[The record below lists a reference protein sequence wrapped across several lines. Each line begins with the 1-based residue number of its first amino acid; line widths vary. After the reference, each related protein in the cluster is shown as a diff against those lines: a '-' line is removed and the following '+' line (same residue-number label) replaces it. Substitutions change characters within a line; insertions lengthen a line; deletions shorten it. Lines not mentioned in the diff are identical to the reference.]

1 MKKYIGFTK
10 VALPYGWL
18 GNMAPYPIQW
28 SNRTWKTSEAL
39 FQAMRFEDEEIKDAI
54 CAEKSPM
61 GAKFKAKAN
70 REKMIVTPLS
80 DQDFENME
88 LCIKLKLDNHPE
100 LKELLKA
107 TGDAILFED
116 VSSRARG
123 NNLVWGAVLKNDEL
137 VGENRLGQIWI
148 KLRNQIIPNPIEYR
162 LLHHN

>member
-18 GNMAPYPIQW
+18 GNMSPHPIFW
-28 SNRTWKTSEAL
+28 GGRTWKTSEAL
-39 FQAMRFEDEEIKDAI
+39 FQAMRFSDEEVKDLI

-61 GAKFKAKAN
+61 GAKFRAKAN
-70 REKMIVTPLS
+70 KEKYAISPLS
-80 DQDFENME
+80 EEDFKNMD

-100 LKELLKA
+100 LRDLLKA

-123 NNLVWGAVLKNDEL
+123 NNLVWGAILKDGEL
-137 VGENRLGQIWI
+137 IGENRLGEIWM
-148 KLRNQIIPNPIEYR
+148 KFRASL
-162 LLHHN
+162 